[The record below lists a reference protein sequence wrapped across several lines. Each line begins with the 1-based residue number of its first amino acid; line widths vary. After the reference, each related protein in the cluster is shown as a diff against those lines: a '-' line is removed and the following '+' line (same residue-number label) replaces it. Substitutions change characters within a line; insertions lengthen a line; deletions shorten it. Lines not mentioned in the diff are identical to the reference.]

1 MICACPKCAARNEV
15 DLAEIP
21 EGGTTTNCAAC
32 KARFLITRES
42 IAHRAY
48 RKAEDAHCAKCGNDL
63 GSSLHCPSCGEL
75 YPDYFVAEAPDVA
88 RKKIRKIA
96 DAFSSLKDLS
106 FEWGAKPKGVS
117 GYASKAKS
125 VTPVSREK
133 SRKFAMIAAGVM
145 LLVAVVAS
153 GGWFYLQHKAQQQ
166 YAENYIKALYGVKS
180 GMEYGLTACSKIS
193 EEMNSRGNARIS
205 PEDEIKM
212 SKVKDEVDKIMQKL
226 NNPPGKFDQAND
238 KLMKLYEIYKSIH
251 TLAIS
256 PTGSPARIS
265 GVASKAESEFRQGT
279 QELKNSLPEEL
290 SAALKRGKS
299 KYRGLRDL

>member
-21 EGGTTTNCAAC
+21 EGGTATNCTAC

-48 RKAEDAHCAKCGNDL
+48 RKAENAHCAKCGNDL

-75 YPDYFVAEAPDVA
+75 YPDYFVAETPDVA
-88 RKKIRKIA
+88 RKQVRKIV
-96 DAFSSLKDLS
+96 DAFSGLKDLS
-106 FEWGAKPKGVS
+106 FEWGAKPKAVTGHTS
-117 GYASKAKS
+117 RAKS
-125 VTPVSREK
+125 VTPASREK
-133 SRKFAMIAAGVM
+133 SRKFAMVAAGVM
-145 LLVAVVAS
+145 LLVVVVAS
-153 GGWFYLQHKAQQQ
+153 GGWFYMQHKAQQQ

-193 EEMNSRGNARIS
+193 EEMKSRGSARIS

-226 NNPPGKFDQAND
+226 KDPPGKFGQANE
-238 KLMKLYEIYKSIH
+238 KLTKLYEIYKSIY

-256 PTGSPARIS
+256 PAGSPARIS

-279 QELKNSLPEEL
+279 QELKSSLPEEL
-290 SAALKRGKS
+290 SEALKKGKN
-299 KYRGLRDL
+299 KYRGLRDF

>member
-1 MICACPKCAARNEV
+1 MICACPKCTARNEV

-21 EGGTTTNCAAC
+21 EGGTSTNCTAC

-88 RKKIRKIA
+88 RKQARKIVE
-96 DAFSSLKDLS
+96 AFSSLKDLS
-106 FEWGAKPKGVS
+106 FEWGAKPKSVPRYTS
-117 GYASKAKS
+117 RAKS

-133 SRKFAMIAAGVM
+133 SRKFAMVVSGLM
-145 LLVAVVAS
+145 LLVVAVAS
-153 GGWFYLQHKAQQQ
+153 GGWFYMQNKAQQQ

-180 GMEYGLTACSKIS
+180 GMEYGLKACSKIS
-193 EEMNSRGNARIS
+193 EEMKSRGNARIS

-212 SKVKDEVDKIMQKL
+212 GKVKDEVDKIMQKL
-226 NNPPGKFDQAND
+226 KDPPGKFGQANE
-238 KLMKLYEIYKSIH
+238 KLTKLYEIYKSVYI
-251 TLAIS
+251 LAIS
-256 PTGSPARIS
+256 PTGSSARIS

-279 QELKNSLPEEL
+279 QELKSSLPEEL
-290 SAALKRGKS
+290 SEALKKGKN